1 MKTDRFQSKSN
12 RVLSFILDEITS
24 GRLTPGSR
32 LASVRELARQFSV
45 SNKVVE
51 GAIGALERE
60 RLIVRKPRSGIY
72 ITGQSRKGKPTVALF
87 SHTKGR
93 FYEHQTCHM
102 VTEFQKKSHLTIVI
116 DIDEFIGDKS
126 QQEEIFMDIL
136 DRKLDGLVIDGLSGF
151 PIHLLIKY
159 MDRLPRLAFFNRFEF
174 NHTFEALYV
183 LSETFGSAMKKI
195 KHSSVSFQEE
205 LIADTVVSKMTSLK
219 FLPEKIYIKP
229 KVMSTDQRLPIS

>member
-24 GRLTPGSR
+24 GRLAPGGR

-51 GAIGALERE
+51 VAIGALDRE

-72 ITGQSRKGKPTVALF
+72 ITGQKKRGKPTVAIF
-87 SHTKGR
+87 SQINDHV
-93 FYEHQTCHM
+93 YEHQTCHM
-102 VTEFQKKSHLTIVI
+102 VAEFQKANYLAIVI
-116 DIDEFIGDKS
+116 DIDVFIGNKA
-126 QQEEIFMDIL
+126 QQEEIFTDLIE
-136 DRKLDGLVIDGLSGF
+136 RKLDGLLIDGLGGF

-159 MDRLPRLAFFNRFEF
+159 MDRLPRIAFFNRFEF

-183 LSETFGSAMKKI
+183 LFKRNETEMQNIRTSP
-195 KHSSVSFQEE
+195 VSIQEE
-205 LIADTVVSKMTSLK
+205 LIANTVVSKMTSLK
-219 FLPEKIYIKP
+219 FLPEKIYIK
-229 KVMSTDQRLPIS
+229 